1 MNKKDENQVSSDVDN
16 VRRKL
21 LKLGIY
27 SVPAI
32 LLIGKVTG
40 ARASGTARG
49 RYDGGDSVNANN
61 NGGNVTVEPGRLFED
76 Q

>member
-1 MNKKDENQVSSDVDN
+1 MNKPDENQASSDVDN

-40 ARASGTARG
+40 ARASGTVRG
-49 RYDGGDSVNANN
+49 KNDNGGDTVT
-61 NGGNVTVEPGRLFED
+61 NGSGDVTFDLGKLFEG